1 MAESKKAQQT
11 MKVQD
16 ETYILD
22 KKLGYGAFSW
32 AVLAT
37 KISNNEAVA
46 LKFTKHN
53 IDGSDRAKR
62 RQEQEIRTELDVF
75 QKVRHENVVSLHGYD
90 PEVEYE
96 HESGEKTKCFCMAL
110 ECCEGG
116 ELFDIVYYTGKL
128 EEKVARTLFVQIVS
142 GLNAMHKV
150 GLCHRDIKPQNILL
164 TSRFQVKIADFGSSK
179 IFNRQELMKTF
190 RVGTKGYQAPEVLL
204 RRGYTLKCDIF
215 STGVL
220 LFVILTKHP
229 PFRQAVSEDQW
240 FRQIAKKNFS
250 QFWAKHP
257 KDKLSRQC
265 KDLIC
270 KMLCYQPLDRLAI
283 GGVIAHPWTQMDVYA
298 QSQMMKIMN
307 AKKKSAT
314 KGRLNDS
321 ARCPHNFNSEK
332 TRAGDFDETWIKPLP
347 AHLGFRALMSKE
359 MPWKPINYL
368 MTEMAQGSNKACVG
382 TLFDQEVRLELKA
395 TTTYGLGFEVDGV
408 EAKETET
415 IVIDVTGYKDAEDD
429 KQFYLDIAIK
439 SGYSEAAQQFYNKIL
454 SLLDMDFKPNENFE
468 EDALALDEI
477 AGEMT
482 EEEKIAMAERK
493 AKTQA
498 IMAALD
504 QEELDKI
511 NADVIGDSEKKKKKK
526 KKAKQQ
532 DTAEEEEVAAAS
544 S

>member
-1 MAESKKAQQT
+1 MGDYEH
-11 MKVQD
+11 D
-16 ETYILD
+16 D
-22 KKLGYGAFSW
+22 KKS
-32 AVLAT
+32 
-37 KISNNEAVA
+37 I
-46 LKFTKHN
+46 
-53 IDGSDRAKR
+53 
-62 RQEQEIRTELDVF
+62 
-75 QKVRHENVVSLHGYD
+75 
-90 PEVEYE
+90 
-96 HESGEKTKCFCMAL
+96 TKCYCMAL

-128 EEKVARTLFVQIVS
+128 EEKIARTLFAQIVS
-142 GLNAMHKV
+142 GLQAMHKE

-164 TSRFQVKIADFGSSK
+164 TSKFQVKLADFGSSK
-179 IFNRQELMKTF
+179 LFDRQQLMKTF

-240 FRQIAKKNFS
+240 FRQIAKKQFAS
-250 QFWAKHP
+250 FWAKHP
-257 KDKLSRQC
+257 KDKLSKACR
-265 KDLIC
+265 DLIC

-298 QSQMMKIMN
+298 PSQMVKIMS

-321 ARCPHNFNSEK
+321 ARCPLNFNSEK
-332 TRAGDFDETWIKPLP
+332 TRAGDFKEEWIKPLP
-347 AHLGFRALMSKE
+347 AHLGFRALVSKE

-382 TLFDQEVRLELKA
+382 TLFEQEVRLELKA

-408 EAKETET
+408 EAQETET
-415 IVIDVTGYKDAEDD
+415 IV
-429 KQFYLDIAIK
+429 IK

-511 NADVIGDSEKKKKKK
+511 NADVIGDLEKKKKKK

-532 DTAEEEEVAAAS
+532 DTAEEEEEEEVAAAS

>member
-1 MAESKKAQQT
+1 
-11 MKVQD
+11 
-16 ETYILD
+16 
-22 KKLGYGAFSW
+22 
-32 AVLAT
+32 
-37 KISNNEAVA
+37 
-46 LKFTKHN
+46 
-53 IDGSDRAKR
+53 
-62 RQEQEIRTELDVF
+62 
-75 QKVRHENVVSLHGYD
+75 
-90 PEVEYE
+90 
-96 HESGEKTKCFCMAL
+96 MAL

-332 TRAGDFDETWIKPLP
+332 TRAGDFDESWIKPLP
-347 AHLGFRALMSKE
+347 AHLEFRALMSKE

-526 KKAKQQ
+526 KKAKEQ
-532 DTAEEEEVAAAS
+532 DTAEEEVAAAS

>member
-1 MAESKKAQQT
+1 MADARASGSMQ
-11 MKVQD
+11 VGND
-16 ETYILD
+16 SYILGD
-22 KKLGYGAFSW
+22 KLGYGAFSW

-37 KISNNEAVA
+37 KVSTNEVVA
-46 LKFTKHN
+46 LKFTQHN
-53 IDGSDRAKR
+53 EQGSDRAKK
-62 RQEQEIRTELDVF
+62 RQQQEINTELDVF
-75 QKVRHENVVSLHGYD
+75 TKVKHENVVALHGYD
-90 PEVEYE
+90 PDVEYE
-96 HESGEKTKCFCMAL
+96 HDSGKRTRCFCMAL

-128 EEKVARTLFVQIVS
+128 EEKLARTLFFQIVS
-142 GLNAMHKV
+142 GLAAMHKV

-179 IFNRQELMKTF
+179 MFNRQELMKTF

-240 FRQIAKKNFS
+240 FRQIAKKQFA

-257 KDKLSRQC
+257 KDKLSRAC
-265 KDLIC
+265 RDLIC
-270 KMLCYQPLDRLAI
+270 KMLCYQPLDRLTI
-283 GGVIAHPWTQMDVYA
+283 QGVLAHPWTQMDVYA
-298 QSQMMKIMN
+298 PSQMLKIMR
-307 AKKKSAT
+307 AKKKNAT
-314 KGRLNDS
+314 NGRLNDD
-321 ARCPHNFNSEK
+321 ARCPLKYNSEK
-332 TRAGDFDETWIKPLP
+332 MRAGEFNEDWIKPLP
-347 AHLGFRALMSKE
+347 EHLSFRALVSKE

-368 MTEMAQGSNKACVG
+368 MSEMAQGSNKACVG
-382 TLFDQEVRLELKA
+382 TLFEQEVRLELKA

-408 EAKETET
+408 EQKETET
-415 IVIDVTGYKDAEDD
+415 IVIHITGYKDAEDD
-429 KQFYLDIAIK
+429 KKFYLDIAIK
-439 SGYSEAAQQFYNKIL
+439 SGYSEASQQFYNKIL
-454 SLLDMDFKPNENFE
+454 SLLNMDFKPNENNE
-468 EDALALDEI
+468 EEALELDEI
-477 AGEMT
+477 AGDMT
-482 EEEKIAMAERK
+482 EEEKKTMADRK

-498 IMAALD
+498 IMAALG

-511 NADVIGDSEKKKKKK
+511 AADVIGDSEKKKKKK

-532 DTAEEEEVAAAS
+532 DAAEEEEVAAAS